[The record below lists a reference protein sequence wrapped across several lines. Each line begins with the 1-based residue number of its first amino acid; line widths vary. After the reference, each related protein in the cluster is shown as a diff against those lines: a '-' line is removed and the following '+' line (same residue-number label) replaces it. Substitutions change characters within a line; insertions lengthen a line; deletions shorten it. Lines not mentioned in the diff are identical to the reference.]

1 MSRTREIEHGQP
13 NRQNSSTFKSLTIR
27 DYFSLWTTSKSAFV
41 NSSTSPYG
49 GLHNIFFCH
58 ASHMTPENK
67 KTDIQADF
75 LQLARIA
82 LSGRPQ
88 DVQVILRRAAK
99 RYHAFVPQFSDALT
113 ALLHELPSLASPL
126 RQQAEVPLPV
136 DIDSRLHLMRVETEP
151 FLEHEPVFAPGLAAS
166 LQQIVEERRNPQAL
180 VRAGLDPM
188 RAALFVGPPGVGKT
202 MAARWLAR
210 ELKRP
215 LLILDLAAVMSSL
228 LGRTGSNLRHVLEYA
243 KTIDCVLLLDEL
255 DAIAKRRDDQGE
267 IGELKRLVTVLI
279 QQIDDWPSS
288 GVLLAA
294 TNHPGLLDPAIWRRF
309 ELHIEFPLPEQ
320 DAIHSFIEGRLGP
333 YFPATNAW
341 SGLLALAFA
350 GRSFSDIERDLSTA
364 RRGAALGNAPL
375 EEQLAGLL
383 TNKSLPKIRRIHLAA
398 AIVNQG
404 LVSQRKARE
413 LTGIARDTIRVRA
426 VRKRAP
432 TRSKKRDSS

>member
-1 MSRTREIEHGQP
+1 M
-13 NRQNSSTFKSLTIR
+13 
-27 DYFSLWTTSKSAFV
+27 TS
-41 NSSTSPYG
+41 
-49 GLHNIFFCH
+49 
-58 ASHMTPENK
+58 ENK
-67 KTDIQADF
+67 TTDIEADF

-82 LSGRPQ
+82 LSGRTQ

-99 RYHAFVPQFSDALT
+99 RYHAFVPQFADALT

-126 RQQAEVPLPV
+126 RRQAEVPLPV
-136 DIDSRLHLMRVETEP
+136 DINSRLHLMRVETEP
-151 FLEHEPVFAPGLAAS
+151 VLEHEPVFAPALAAS

-243 KTIDCVLLLDEL
+243 KTIDCILLLDEL

-294 TNHPGLLDPAIWRRF
+294 TNHPDLLDPAIWRRF
-309 ELHIEFPLPEQ
+309 ELHIEFPLPDQ

-333 YFPATNAW
+333 YFPATKAW
-341 SGLLALAFA
+341 ASLLALAFA

-364 RRGAALGNAPL
+364 RRGAALGHVPL

-383 TNKSLPKIRRIHLAA
+383 TNKSLPKTRRIHLAA

-404 LVSQRKARE
+404 LLSQRKARE
-413 LTGIARDTIRVRA
+413 LTGVARDTIRVRA
-426 VRKRAP
+426 ARKKPA
-432 TRSKKRDSS
+432 SKRRTARDTS